1 MKKEIYDKYV
11 LDWNNWYEEFN
22 TYLNK
27 RKNII
32 KTILDPD
39 KQYIELVKLKEE
51 TGFGDFSS
59 KSFGIFTE
67 IRDLDDLMDPNFIL
81 PGETKS
87 FLDYPWSN
95 EVINGFGK
103 YVRSDLENKEGVV
116 IGYGYDFTDGYLI
129 IKKDDGTESTLNINQ
144 KLIWL

>member
-1 MKKEIYDKYV
+1 MRKEIYDKYV

-87 FLDYPWSN
+87 FWIILG
-95 EVINGFGK
+95 VMK
-103 YVRSDLENKEGVV
+103 Y
-116 IGYGYDFTDGYLI
+116 
-129 IKKDDGTESTLNINQ
+129 
-144 KLIWL
+144 